1 MTRSKENHLIAPL
14 PKSVPKKGKRT
25 KDDIATKNPNTLNR
39 LTNEIL
45 LTERNKTKK
54 NDKNP

>member
-25 KDDIATKNPNTLNR
+25 NAEIEATNPTTLNR
-39 LTNEIL
+39 LINEIL
-45 LTERNKTKK
+45 LRERNKTNP
-54 NDKNP
+54 NDRKP